1 MLKLKVLQAAVNRVR
16 LGVDL
21 AGRPGA
27 RIYRSRR
34 AAGPYEE
41 VGVAFEET
49 YDDTAHLEP
58 GKTCYYLAAEW
69 RAPSLIP
76 ETNSLKGADPLRVAV
91 PRAQKERSSVLTEK
105 REEFTISMGGNLD
118 ESNTVTVGPEVYC
131 PGPNSSM
138 PPYDQVFEPNQY
150 VVIENLGETDVE
162 NPWVVANGR
171 RDWWSAETMMNEIA
185 GIAGGGRLDDRDK
198 MMAIWKFVVD
208 ELYDSRIGLS
218 WFDRTS
224 DPVRLFNV
232 YGFEGCVANAIT
244 SRRLAEA
251 MGVKS
256 REIWLGGTIDGYGRG
271 RSCGHDIF
279 EAFADGDWHFLD
291 TDLMVFFL
299 KRDNRTVAGAED
311 LSRDIDLLRRSHR
324 NLGLCGRDLPEK
336 DYYYTPFRERQY
348 VYPPNK
354 GGAWMD
360 AGGKMRQTPGEF
372 PPAQTMALR
381 LRPGEKLVRYWDNVG
396 KNVIRGKR
404 LYPTVRYSNGKLAYR
419 PDLRGPLGLKGT
431 ESAINV
437 AQETSGRRV
446 ALHPEKKG
454 EVSEVV
460 WRVASPYAI
469 AGARLG
475 IRCRCDT
482 QEDGL
487 EVLFSKDGEDWRSL
501 WVAIGRRLDACV
513 DLDWYLNPALNDWRG
528 ETDLGWRMGPCY
540 QYYIKVAMW
549 AGSRPHAVG
558 LDAIRFDTDIQCATR
573 SLPSL
578 FCGDNTIAY
587 RDDTPGQRKVRVT
600 YGWREERSI
609 RPPGAPGL
617 IYPDD
622 GADVD
627 RLDFEFRWKRPR
639 GGSGKVDDY
648 HVQVSRYADFRWCV
662 CPAFDRYVGRTAYAG
677 GTKWQAE
684 FPNLLNP
691 DDVYF
696 WRVRARNDKGVWGEW
711 SETRSFTP
719 HGPRLPVDLRVE
731 GRGGKRSLVW
741 SANENGN
748 PAVRYLVH
756 GCPESGGFSA
766 TDENLLCT
774 VDEARWPL
782 DDAVKGTSFRVVAVD
797 AGGVPSTPS
806 EYVTV

>member
-1 MLKLKVLQAAVNRVR
+1 MMKLKVLQVAVNQVR

-21 AGRPGA
+21 AGHAGA

-34 AAGPYEE
+34 ATGPYEE
-41 VGVAFEET
+41 VGLAFDET
-49 YDDTAHLEP
+49 YDDTVHLEP
-58 GKTCYYLAAEW
+58 GKTYFYLAVEW
-69 RAPSLIP
+69 RAPSLYP
-76 ETNSLKGADPLRVAV
+76 ETSSLREGSPLRVTV
-91 PRAQKERSSVLTEK
+91 PRAQKERRFVLTGK
-105 REEFTISMGGNLD
+105 REEFTISMGGYLD

-138 PPYDQVFEPNQY
+138 PPYDQAFEPNRY
-150 VVIENLGETDVE
+150 VTIENVGETDVE
-162 NPWVVANGR
+162 NPWVVANGQ
-171 RDWWSAETMMNEIA
+171 RDWWSAETMAKEIS
-185 GIAGGGRLDDRDK
+185 GIAGGGRLSDRDK

-208 ELYDSRIGLS
+208 ELYDSRIGMS
-218 WFDRTS
+218 WFDQTS

-244 SRRLAEA
+244 SRRIAEA
-251 MGVKS
+251 MGVKG

-279 EAFADGDWHFLD
+279 EAFADGAWHFLD

-299 KRDNRTVAGAED
+299 KRDNRTVAGSGD
-311 LSRDIDLLRRSHR
+311 LARDIDLLRRSHR

-336 DYYYTPFRERQY
+336 DYYYTPFREGQF

-360 AGGKMRQTPGEF
+360 AAGKIKQTPGEF
-372 PPAQTMALR
+372 PPARTMALR

-419 PDLRGPLGLKGT
+419 PDLRNPLALKGT

-469 AGARLG
+469 AGARVG

-487 EVLFSKDGEDWRSL
+487 EMLFSKDGKNWRSL

-528 ETDLGWRMGPCY
+528 ETDLGWRMGPGY
-540 QYYIKVAMW
+540 EYYVKVAMW
-549 AGSRPHAVG
+549 AGSRPDAVG

-578 FCGDNTIAY
+578 FCGENKIAY
-587 RDDTPGQRKVRVT
+587 RDDGPGHRKVQVT
-600 YGWREERSI
+600 YGWREERST

-617 IYPDD
+617 VFPED
-622 GADVD
+622 GSDVD
-627 RLDFEFRWKRPR
+627 CLDFEFRWARPR

-648 HVQVSRYADFRWCV
+648 HIQVSRYADFRWCV

-677 GTKWQAE
+677 GAKWQAE

-691 DDVYF
+691 DETYY
-696 WRVRARNDKGVWGEW
+696 WRVRARNEKGVWGDW
-711 SETRSFTP
+711 SEVRSFVP
-719 HGPRLPVDLRVE
+719 HGPRFPVDLRVA
-731 GRGGKRSLVW
+731 GRNGKRTLVW
-741 SANENGN
+741 SANEGGN
-748 PAVRYLVH
+748 RAARYRVH
-756 GCPESGGFSA
+756 GCREPGGFSA
-766 TDENLLCT
+766 TNENLLGA
-774 VDEARWPL
+774 VDETRWPL
-782 DDAVKGTSFRVVAVD
+782 NNAGKGMSYRVVAVD

-806 EYVTV
+806 DYVTV

>member
-1 MLKLKVLQAAVNRVR
+1 MLKLQVLQVAVNHVR
-16 LGVDL
+16 LGVNL
-21 AGRPGA
+21 AGHTGA

-34 AAGPYEE
+34 ASGPYEE
-41 VGVAFEET
+41 VGLAFDET
-49 YDDTAHLEP
+49 YDDTVHLEP
-58 GKTCYYLAAEW
+58 GKTYFYLAVEW
-69 RAPSLIP
+69 RAPSLYP
-76 ETNSLKGADPLRVAV
+76 ETSSLREGSPLRVTV
-91 PRAQKERSSVLTEK
+91 PRAQKERRFVLTGNH
-105 REEFTISMGGNLD
+105 EEFTISMGGCLD

-150 VVIENLGETDVE
+150 VAIENLGDTDVE
-162 NPWVVANGR
+162 NPWVVANGQ
-171 RDWWSAETMMNEIA
+171 RDWWSAETMAKEIS
-185 GIAGGGRLDDRDK
+185 GIAGGGRLSDRDK

-218 WFDRTS
+218 WFDQTS

-244 SRRLAEA
+244 SRRIAEA
-251 MGVKS
+251 MGVEG
-256 REIWLGGTIDGYGRG
+256 REIWLGGTIDGHGRG

-279 EAFADGDWHFLD
+279 EAFADGAWHFLD

-299 KRDNRTVAGAED
+299 NRDNRTVAGSDD
-311 LSRDIDLLRRSHR
+311 LARDIDLLRRSHR

-336 DYYYTPFRERQY
+336 DYYYTPFRERKF

-360 AGGKMRQTPGEF
+360 AAGRIKQTPGEF
-372 PPAQTMALR
+372 PPARTMALR

-419 PDLRGPLGLKGT
+419 PDLRNPLALRGT
-431 ESAINV
+431 ESARNV
-437 AQETSGRRV
+437 VQESSGRRV

-469 AGARLG
+469 AGAQVG

-501 WVAIGRRLDACV
+501 WVAIGRRLDARV
-513 DLDWYLNPALNDWRG
+513 ELDWYLNPALNDWRG
-528 ETDLGWRMGPCY
+528 ETDLGWRMGPGY
-540 QYYIKVAMW
+540 EYYVKVAMW
-549 AGSRPHAVG
+549 AGSRPDAVG

-578 FCGDNTIAY
+578 FCGENKIAY
-587 RDDTPGQRKVRVT
+587 RDDGPGHRKVQVT

-617 IYPDD
+617 VYPEQ
-622 GADVD
+622 GADVN
-627 RLDFEFRWKRPR
+627 RLDFEFRWKRAR

-648 HVQVSRYADFRWCV
+648 HIQVSRYADFRWCV

-691 DDVYF
+691 DETYY
-696 WRVRARNDKGVWGEW
+696 WRVRARNEKGVWGDW
-711 SETRSFTP
+711 SEVRSFVP
-719 HGPRLPVDLRVE
+719 HGPRLPVGLRLE
-731 GRGGKRSLVW
+731 GRGRKRTLVW
-741 SANENGN
+741 SANDEGN
-748 PAVRYLVH
+748 RARRYLVH
-756 GCPESGGFSA
+756 GCREPGGFSA
-766 TDENLLCT
+766 TNENLLGAVGET
-774 VDEARWPL
+774 RWPL
-782 DDAVKGTSFRVVAVD
+782 NDAEKGMSYRVVAVD

-806 EYVTV
+806 DYVTV